1 MTRHTN
7 PVNEQDVDGV
17 LESMTDPIQR
27 NLVRVAIAKARMR
40 FMRPT
45 TMGEAEFVAQL
56 PSESFDMGFFASLMK
71 DLFANRE
78 LLNRLLRGDS
88 IEEASEWPI

>member
-1 MTRHTN
+1 
-7 PVNEQDVDGV
+7 
-17 LESMTDPIQR
+17 
-27 NLVRVAIAKARMR
+27 
-40 FMRPT
+40 
-45 TMGEAEFVAQL
+45 MGEAEFVAQL